1 MDRFLR
7 ITGFVPQN
15 LLKQDFEK
23 FYISLII
30 GLIIFAFG
38 GPTEIKK
45 KKKAKTKVNLRKSFC
60 AL

>member
-45 KKKAKTKVNLRKSFC
+45 KKAKTKVNLRKSFC